1 MAASNSRAKIGL
13 GTKVTFTQTGFVGEI
28 IESIDG
34 LGVER
39 ADFDATHM
47 AVDTLD
53 QVKTNRQKI
62 PAGLAGINDITLSVH
77 FDPAVGFPALSDPET
92 IELVF
97 PRRKTESTAG
107 KWSATGYLKGVSA
120 TIPVENKMTARITLG
135 FTGNYTY
142 VKPTLI

>member
-13 GTKVTFTQTGFVGEI
+13 GTKVTFTQTGFVGEVI
-28 IESIDG
+28 DSIEG

-47 AVDTLD
+47 GVLTLD
-53 QVKTNRQKI
+53 QVRTNREKI

-77 FDPAVGFPALSDPET
+77 FDPAVGFPALSEPET

-97 PRRKTESTAG
+97 PRRKTEST
-107 KWSATGYLKGVSA
+107 
-120 TIPVENKMTARITLG
+120 
-135 FTGNYTY
+135 
-142 VKPTLI
+142 